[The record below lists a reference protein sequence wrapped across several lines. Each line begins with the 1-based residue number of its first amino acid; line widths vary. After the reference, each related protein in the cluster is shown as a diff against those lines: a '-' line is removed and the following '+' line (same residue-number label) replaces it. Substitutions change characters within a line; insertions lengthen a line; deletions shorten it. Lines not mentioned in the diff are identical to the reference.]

1 MRANRSGGV
10 TAALLPAFPPP
21 MPTDFADLIARRAD
35 TVRTRIAAAA
45 AASGRAPE
53 AVTLVAVTK
62 THPVETVDAALAAG
76 LLDLGENRVQEL
88 AEKAA
93 ARPGEASGG
102 AHRWHLIGQLQRN
115 KARDAV
121 HLADLI
127 HGVDSA
133 RLAEAL
139 DGRAGEAGR
148 VVPVLVQ
155 VNISGEASKSG
166 VASEAAHD
174 LMALVAGC
182 AHLRLTGLMGIA
194 APAADRAETEQI
206 VRPAFRALRTLF
218 DAYAGP
224 GRDGLTVL
232 SMGMSGDY
240 DVAIEEGSTLVRVGS
255 ALFGAR

>member
-1 MRANRSGGV
+1 
-10 TAALLPAFPPP
+10 
-21 MPTDFADLIARRAD
+21 MPTETADLIARRAD
-35 TVRTRIAAAA
+35 AVRTRIAAAA
-45 AASGRAPE
+45 SASGRDPD

-62 THPVETVDAALAAG
+62 THPLATVDAALAAG
-76 LLDLGENRVQEL
+76 LMDLGENRVQEL

-93 ARPGEASGG
+93 ARPGAASGG

-121 HLADLI
+121 HLADLV

-139 DGRAGEAGR
+139 DVRAAEAGR

-155 VNISGEASKSG
+155 VNVSGEASKSG
-166 VASEAAHD
+166 AAPDAAHD
-174 LMALVAGC
+174 LMALVGGC
-182 AHLRLTGLMGIA
+182 AYLRLTGVMGIA
-194 APAADRAETEQI
+194 APAADRAETERI
-206 VRPAFRALRTLF
+206 VRPAFRRLRTLF
-218 DAYAGP
+218 DAYAGA
-224 GRDGLTVL
+224 GRDSLAVV

-240 DVAIEEGSTLVRVGS
+240 EVAVEEGSTLVRVGS